1 MALGMDDTGDM
12 KTIGLILLGIFIGIT
27 VIVAVFQLL
36 TPEMTPEQE
45 EVREEV
51 YQMMSKHEKISDRDA
66 NCLANRLAIQV
77 TMDDVTSMS
86 EKFTQAADDA
96 ATACSE
102 SLKPV
107 TDGDR
112 FFRFK

>member
-1 MALGMDDTGDM
+1 
-12 KTIGLILLGIFIGIT
+12 
-27 VIVAVFQLL
+27 
-36 TPEMTPEQE
+36 MTPEQK

-51 YQMMSKHEKISDRDA
+51 YQMMSKHEKISERDA
-66 NCLANRLAIQV
+66 NCLANKPARRV
-77 TMDDVTSMS
+77 TMDDITSMS